1 MMAGGRKSAP
11 AKREVLVTFLG
22 RIFGKGAAKDR
33 ARYEPLYR
41 ALVAAGRDRAW
52 YAQGQVPDTVQGR
65 FDMIAA
71 IFAIALIRLEAEGP
85 AARQASVLLAEL
97 FIEDMEGSLRQ
108 MGTGDLMVGK
118 HLGKMMGA
126 LGGRL
131 GAFRT
136 ALETG
141 GDMRVPVAR
150 NIFHDAPPSPEAV
163 DFVAGRLARFA
174 GGLAE
179 TPAEAILEGR
189 IPPL

>member
-1 MMAGGRKSAP
+1 
-11 AKREVLVTFLG
+11 LTFLA
-22 RIFGKGAAKDR
+22 RLFGKGATQDR
-33 ARYEPLYR
+33 APYQPLYQ

-71 IFAIALIRLEAEGP
+71 VFAIALIRLEAEGD

-97 FIEDMEGSLRQ
+97 FIDDMEGSLRQ

-131 GAFRT
+131 AAFRT
-136 ALETG
+136 ALAAG
-141 GDMRVPVAR
+141 GDLRGPVTR
-150 NIFHDAPPSPEAV
+150 NVFHDAPPSPAAV
-163 DFVAGRLARFA
+163 DFVAERLGGFART
-174 GGLAE
+174 LAE
-179 TPAEAILEGR
+179 TPAEAILRGEV
-189 IPPL
+189 PAL

>member
-1 MMAGGRKSAP
+1 MMAGTRKSAP
-11 AKREVLVTFLG
+11 AEREVLLTFLG
-22 RIFGKGAAKDR
+22 RIFGNGAAKDR

-41 ALVAAGRDRAW
+41 GLVAAGRDRAW
-52 YAQGQVPDTVQGR
+52 YTGGAVPDSVQGR

-71 IFAIALIRLEAEGP
+71 IFAIALIRLEAEGA

-97 FIEDMEGSLRQ
+97 FIDDMEGSLRQ

-136 ALETG
+136 ALEAG
-141 GDMRVPVAR
+141 GDLSAPVTR

-163 DFVAGRLARFA
+163 DFVAGRLGGFARA
-174 GGLAE
+174 LDE

-189 IPPL
+189 IPAL